1 MKKVKN
7 LAALNGVTEGLD
19 SGFKY
24 IPTLVNEENEEAGY
38 QFCTVKSDH
47 EFTGGEISF
56 KVKLDSLETTVELIL
71 NWGVLPLYVC
81 FNDSLYAYSLK
92 TYQNQTNQLMPITQT
107 GSKSNIKTGIEYD
120 VKVTCKAN
128 VLRLYIN
135 NVEMLYWNYNINK
148 APISFNVHGAG
159 AAEISNI
166 SVIDDKPKAFVVMQ
180 FTEQFNELFDS
191 VIKPVCESK
200 GLEPV
205 RADDMYTNGL
215 IVNDIIQSIQS
226 SSVIISDITPDN
238 PNVYYEVGY
247 AHAAGKNVILMCDRD
262 REKLPFDLSG
272 FRTIFYSNTISGK
285 SKVEEILGKHLDSLY
300 IK

>member
-1 MKKVKN
+1 MKRIKN
-7 LAALNGVTEGLD
+7 LAAVSGVIEEGE

-24 IPTLVNEENEEAGY
+24 IPTLVDEENEDSGY

-47 EFTGGEISF
+47 EFSGGEISF
-56 KVKLDSLETTVELIL
+56 KIKLDSLETTVELML
-71 NWGVLPLYVC
+71 NWGAFPLYVC
-81 FNDSLYAYSLK
+81 FNDSHYAYSFK
-92 TYQNQTNQLMPITQT
+92 TFQNQTNQLMTLAQT
-107 GSKSNIKTGIEYD
+107 GSKSNIKIGVEYEI
-120 VKVTCKAN
+120 KITCKAN
-128 VLRLYIN
+128 VLKFYIN

-148 APISFNVHGAG
+148 APISFNVHGAS

-166 SVIDDKPKAFVVMQ
+166 SVIDDRPKAFVVMQ

-191 VIKPVCESK
+191 VIKPVCEAK
-200 GLEPV
+200 GLEPI

-215 IVNDIIQSIQS
+215 IVNDIIQSIQN

-300 IK
+300 TK